1 MQLHVPYSEHAKAP
15 VGPITMGLP
24 LAMDP
29 KKLGKDLGPLPGWPR
44 LGFSCPYWGHEGK
57 QLGPWDCGLNL
68 RGGWHSKSLALLD
81 LSPWVG
87 LGGGPPSKSVP

>member
-29 KKLGKDLGPLPGWPR
+29 KKLGKDLHPPTWKAQAWL
-44 LGFSCPYWGHEGK
+44 
-57 QLGPWDCGLNL
+57 QLSML
-68 RGGWHSKSLALLD
+68 RG
-81 LSPWVG
+81 
-87 LGGGPPSKSVP
+87 